1 MSGYVHMDATYWGH
15 NWGITLCIDDAIGK
29 VLHLAFI
36 KHEKTQSYV
45 DAVEG
50 VTAAGR
56 SQGVESAGTAKGCS
70 HPSEVVAATGR

>member
-15 NWGITLCIDDAIGK
+15 NWGIMLCIDDAIGK
-29 VLHLAFI
+29 VLYLAFI

-50 VTAAGR
+50 ITAAGR
-56 SQGVESAGTAKGCS
+56 SQGVCAAGTAKGCS
-70 HPSEVVAATGR
+70 HPPEVVAATGR